1 MKVQR
6 GYNVFVA
13 RKEKR
18 ILNRK
23 LMMWFSSEVL
33 SVIDEAASYTEKP
46 RRTKIPTCIYRT
58 FVLKIV
64 HR

>member
-46 RRTKIPTCIYRT
+46 RRTKPI
-58 FVLKIV
+58 FVPIKKGG
-64 HR
+64 